1 MNKILFFLL
10 LPLSS
15 FCQGT
20 ISKTTVVYG
29 PVEIKN
35 TTPDAVPDTFRIK
48 AATSTQDGYATKD
61 QVTLLVNTA
70 AKANSTEAA
79 TATLTADVKAL
90 NDRIARLEAL
100 APGLPVPVEVTTN
113 SYAITTN
120 DNGKTIFV
128 YTNATITLNI
138 QGAGFKCK
146 VIRMGTGRPR
156 FVTSGITLRLRAN
169 FTPLSVQYQA
179 VELEWKEGEVV
190 IQ

>member
-1 MNKILFFLL
+1 MKLLILL
-10 LPLSS
+10 LFPFSA
-15 FCQGT
+15 FCQ
-20 ISKTTVVYG
+20 IKDTTEAMPPLTV
-29 PVEIKN
+29 
-35 TTPDAVPDTFRIK
+35 TPKSAQQRYDRLSLP

-61 QVTLLVNTA
+61 QVSLLFNVA
-70 AKANSTEAA
+70 GKAYSTEADV
-79 TATLTADVKAL
+79 TTLTADVKAL

-100 APGLPVPVEVTTN
+100 APGLPVPVEVTGN
-113 SYAITTN
+113 SYTITPN
-120 DNGKTIFV
+120 DNGKTI
-128 YTNATITLNI
+128 YGYANATITLTV